1 LTRVTRTVPR
11 LVGAALVVFA
21 AALHGSRPP
30 LLRHRA
36 ARPRSTRRASASLA
50 LTLAIIASFLLDL
63 RFGFATNSSR
73 QVVANHLTTARR
85 LVRFIR
91 EHVDLDG
98 DGFSAVLGGPD
109 CNDFDS
115 KINPLAVE
123 IRGSGVDEN
132 CDDISAPAVPV
143 LTYAAAPSDSA
154 RLKSPAV

>member
-1 LTRVTRTVPR
+1 RLAPPPTATSTSPSRAPAQHPSRKRV
-11 LVGAALVVFA
+11 
-21 AALHGSRPP
+21 
-30 LLRHRA
+30 
-36 ARPRSTRRASASLA
+36 LA

-73 QVVANHLTTARR
+73 RVVANHWTTARR

-132 CDDISAPAVPV
+132 CDDISAPAAPL
-143 LTYAAAPSDSA
+143 LTYAAPPSDSA
-154 RLKSPAV
+154 RLTRPGGRPASSAWRTPLNILYPRA